1 MFNKFYGIGFL
12 GMDPNK
18 KVLESGQ
25 TLATFTVASSRKYK
39 DKNGDRKSETEW
51 HPCVA
56 FGKLADL
63 AVEYLRKGKKV
74 QIEGRLQTR
83 SYTKT
88 IGGEEVKFF
97 RTEIILENF
106 IMLDAREREV
116 EPEGND
122 LPNPDDLF
130 PTPNE

>member
-1 MFNKFYGIGFL
+1 MFNKFIGIGFL

-116 EPEGND
+116 EPEAGD
-122 LPNPDDLF
+122 LPAADDLF